1 MGLELG
7 EFDQRRG
14 GHRCLKAPKTA
25 PKTGPLDRLH
35 RAAKVCM
42 VVCAISTTTN
52 A

>member
-14 GHRCLKAPKTA
+14 GRKTPKTGR
-25 PKTGPLDRLH
+25 KTGPLDRLH